1 MKKQKLY
8 MESLVTASLGIF
20 CVNHQYYLQ
29 IIVAE
34 TEQHYF
40 VSTKATTAHRLSQ
53 REGIEI
59 WEIDQLPPG
68 FLLNG

>member
-1 MKKQKLY
+1 

-20 CVNHQYYLQ
+20 CINHLYYFQ

-40 VSTKATTAHRLSQ
+40 VSTGATTAHRVSQ

-59 WEIDQLPPG
+59 SEIEELPTG

>member
-1 MKKQKLY
+1 

-20 CVNHQYYLQ
+20 SINHRYYFQ
-29 IIVAE
+29 IIIAE
-34 TEQHYF
+34 TEEHYF
-40 VSTKATTAHRLSQ
+40 VSTTATIAHRVSQ

-59 WEIDQLPPG
+59 WEIEESPTG

>member
-1 MKKQKLY
+1 
-8 MESLVTASLGIF
+8 MESLVTASFGIF
-20 CVNHQYYLQ
+20 CINHHYYFQ

-34 TEQHYF
+34 SEQHYF
-40 VSTKATTAHRLSQ
+40 VSTIATIAYRVSQ

-59 WEIDQLPPG
+59 WEIEELPTG

>member
-1 MKKQKLY
+1 

-20 CVNHQYYLQ
+20 SINHRYYFQ

-34 TEQHYF
+34 SDHHYF
-40 VSTKATTAHRLSQ
+40 VSTTATTAHRVSQ

-59 WEIDQLPPG
+59 WEIEESPEG